1 MSCSGSSGDEYIPSK
16 DSIHESSSEGSCDQ
30 MSKVPLVKLKKQKKS
45 QRTYK
50 EVLEAMNS
58 DVSETEAE
66 KDSSFFSA
74 SSSGSSSSKRRQ
86 LTTDEFGDDI
96 EPIGFSTPK
105 RRLQVSD
112 SEDPTTGP
120 QIFNSGQPTSDDPD
134 SVDPAITGSRSKKKQ
149 CPESNRGDPKTE
161 TSKRRSWSLN
171 EIHAVE
177 KTLMAFIQS
186 GKVPGKSDC
195 VACIKA
201 SPEAL
206 KKRSW
211 TAVKFYV
218 KNRITAI
225 QHESAKRVY

>member
-1 MSCSGSSGDEYIPSK
+1 
-16 DSIHESSSEGSCDQ
+16 
-30 MSKVPLVKLKKQKKS
+30 
-45 QRTYK
+45 
-50 EVLEAMNS
+50 MNS

-96 EPIGFSTPK
+96 EPIESSTLKRGKETVESDSHDGASGFSTPK